1 MTKRRPA
8 PVIDESDSTWH
19 IDRKIPLSL
28 ILAICLQTVGAIWLA
43 SSFNERLNVIEAKM
57 LVMAPQGDRL
67 TRVEVN
73 LEQIKDSLGEI
84 KAVLRKGPP
93 K

>member
-1 MTKRRPA
+1 MPKRQPA
-8 PVIDESDSTWH
+8 PVIDESDTRWH

-28 ILAICLQTVGAIWLA
+28 ILAICVQTIGAIWLA
-43 SSFNERLNVIEAKM
+43 SSFNERLNVLEAKM
-57 LVMAPQGDRL
+57 VVIAPQGDRL

-73 LEQIKDSLGEI
+73 IEAIKDSVAEI
-84 KAVLRKGPP
+84 KAVLRKP